1 MTPVSVNFPFPVP
14 SLNLG
19 VFMRRS
25 ILKFA
30 AVAIAVSSFAFNAT
44 AQELQQQTWKVAVPT
59 GERSWFGGLHKWW
72 GSEIEKRS
80 EGKIKIQFFWSDSLV
95 KWGDAL
101 PGIQSG
107 VADMAWISSSYHPAQ
122 LPNYMALDHMFNY
135 GEDYVAAVKA
145 ALDAMDNQPDLKA
158 ELAKNDIVPMMSHI
172 SGLAPVGTKTP
183 LTNMD
188 VLKGKTL
195 RTYGGARTEFYKGLG
210 WNPVFMVFPDMYPA
224 MDRGTIDAMGELVI
238 LLSDVFKLNEVI
250 KNVHMMNPPGIKG
263 NGGVVGS
270 AFFMS
275 GKKFRSLPPATQK
288 MLVDLRNE
296 YGVRYATELMKAEEQ
311 IKKKWVDNNK
321 ITFAYSTP
329 ADEQRIAQAGA
340 AANEVYFKKL
350 EGEGAANVRKV
361 VAYYTDSR
369 KKLEAAAPKK

>member
-1 MTPVSVNFPFPVP
+1 
-14 SLNLG
+14 
-19 VFMRRS
+19 MRRS

-30 AVAIAVSSFAFNAT
+30 AAAIAVSSFAFNAT

-72 GSEIEKRS
+72 GSEVEKRS

-183 LTNMD
+183 LSNMD

-224 MDRGTIDAMGELVI
+224 MDRGTIDAMGELVF

-270 AFFMS
+270 AFFMY
-275 GKKFRSLPPATQK
+275 GKKFRALPPATQK

-311 IKKKWVDNNK
+311 IKKKWADNNK

-329 ADEQRIAQAGA
+329 ADEQRIAQAGT
-340 AANEVYFKKL
+340 AANELYFKKL
-350 EGEGAANVRKV
+350 EGEGATNVRKV

-369 KKLEAAAPKK
+369 KKLEAAAVKK

>member
-1 MTPVSVNFPFPVP
+1 
-14 SLNLG
+14 
-19 VFMRRS
+19 MRRS
-25 ILKFA
+25 FLKLA
-30 AVAIAVSSFAFNAT
+30 AAAIAVSSFAFNAT
-44 AQELQQQTWKVAVPT
+44 AQDIQQQTWKVAVPT

-72 GSEIEKRS
+72 GSEVEKRS

-107 VADMAWISSSYHPAQ
+107 VADLAWISSSYHPAQ

-135 GEDYVAAVKA
+135 GDDYEAAVKA

-158 ELAKNDIVPMMSHI
+158 EMAKNDIVPMMSHI
-172 SGLAPVGTKTP
+172 SGLAPVGTKPP
-183 LTNMD
+183 LSNMD

-210 WNPVFMVFPDMYPA
+210 WNPVFMVFSDMYPA
-224 MDRGTIDAMGELVI
+224 MDRGTIDAMGEMVF
-238 LLSDVFKLNEVI
+238 LLSDVFKLNEVV
-250 KNVHMMNPPGIKG
+250 KNIHMMNPPGLKG

-296 YGVRYATELMKAEEQ
+296 YGVRYATELVKAEEV

-321 ITFAYSTP
+321 ITFAFSTP

-350 EGEGAANVRKV
+350 EGEGATNVRKV
-361 VAYYTDSR
+361 VTYYTDSR
-369 KKLEAAAPKK
+369 KKFEAAAKK